1 MGGHNLAEKFDLSF
15 IEENPVLQDSIS
27 KVLGP
32 DYNILLKKFIVAIP
46 LEYIPDWIK
55 KDTMDIS
62 STNLGPY
69 IKSEYADMTYFV
81 GVDFHQDIID
91 HKDRLADF
99 ITLYVYL
106 DDVDENMSPLVIAP
120 HSHIFGATTFPHNVV
135 LNDGKKTKIKG
146 SKKNTTNNQM
156 ELLAPIQALKKIP
169 KGSKVQ
175 IFTDS
180 KYVKS
185 GITEWI
191 HNWKKNGW
199 KTANKQ
205 KVKNKELWT
214 ELDLLTNEFEIK
226 WSWVKAHSTDKLNNE
241 VDLIAREAAN

>member
-1 MGGHNLAEKFDLSF
+1 MCIRDRIYTDGSCL
-15 IEENPVLQDSIS
+15 ENP
-27 KVLGP
+27 G
-32 DYNILLKKFIVAIP
+32 NGGWAAI
-46 LEYIPDWIK
+46 
-55 KDTMDIS
+55 
-62 STNLGPY
+62 
-69 IKSEYADMTYFV
+69 
-81 GVDFHQDIID
+81 IID
-91 HKDRLADF
+91 
-99 ITLYVYL
+99 
-106 DDVDENMSPLVIAP
+106 
-120 HSHIFGATTFPHNVV
+120 
-135 LNDGKKTKIKG
+135 DGKKTQIKG
-146 SKKNTTNNQM
+146 NKKNTTNNQM

-205 KVKNKELWT
+205 KVKNKDLWV
-214 ELDLLTNEFEIK
+214 ELDLLSSQFDIK

-241 VDLIAREAAN
+241 VDLIAREAANL